1 MNVPESSPRK
11 LGSDDEKQRQERGR
25 RQVHFGT
32 YLITSLIVLWLVQ
45 LFVFPLVT
53 RNTEIPYSEFKK
65 DLAAAQIVRVT
76 IGETGITLG

>member
-1 MNVPESSPRK
+1 
-11 LGSDDEKQRQERGR
+11 
-25 RQVHFGT
+25 
-32 YLITSLIVLWLVQ
+32 
-45 LFVFPLVT
+45 VT